1 MMKAYPNK
9 QQYHAI
15 LRSMS
20 PQEKVEKSFELTELA
35 YSAFRAGLKSR
46 CPHLSDDELEQLYQ
60 EKRKTCHNQNY

>member
-1 MMKAYPNK
+1 
-9 QQYHAI
+9 
-15 LRSMS
+15 MS